1 MTAAWLLAAMT
12 LALQAAEPVVSTATR
27 PSAWATPVIAAGA
40 PNLHRITPLLYRSAQ
55 PTKAGFKS
63 LEALGVRT
71 VIDLRAY
78 HSDRREAKGTGLR
91 LVDLDI
97 QTWKVAERDVV
108 EVLKRLRRHED
119 GPFLVHCLHG
129 ADRTGVMMA
138 MYRMV
143 EQGWS
148 KEEALREMHAGGYG
162 FHPVWKNIVTLVE
175 KTDVESLSRKVGA
188 AAGP

>member
-1 MTAAWLLAAMT
+1 MTAVSLLAAT
-12 LALQAAEPVVSTATR
+12 ALALQAGEPAVSTAAR
-27 PSAWATPVIAAGA
+27 PSAWAAPVAAAGA
-40 PNLHRITPLLYRSAQ
+40 PNLHRVTPFLYRSAQ
-55 PTKAGFKS
+55 PSKAGFKT

-97 QTWKVAERDVV
+97 RTWKVAERDVV
-108 EVLKRLRRHED
+108 EVLKLLRRREE
-119 GPFLVHCLHG
+119 GPFLVHCQHG

-138 MYRMV
+138 MFRMV

-148 KEEALREMHAGGYG
+148 KEEALREMREGGYG
-162 FHPVWKNIVTLVE
+162 FHPVWKNIVRLVE
-175 KTDVESLSRKVGA
+175 TADVEGLRRKVDLA
-188 AAGP
+188 P

>member
-1 MTAAWLLAAMT
+1 MTAAWLVAAT
-12 LALQAAEPVVSTATR
+12 ALALQAAEPAVSTATR
-27 PSAWATPVIAAGA
+27 PSAWAAPVVAAGA
-40 PNLHRITPLLYRSAQ
+40 PNLHRVTPFLYRSAQ
-55 PTKAGFKS
+55 PTKAGFKN

-97 QTWKVAERDVV
+97 KTWKVSERDVV
-108 EVLKRLRRHED
+108 EVLKLLRRSTE
-119 GPFLVHCLHG
+119 GPFLVHCQHG
-129 ADRTGVMMA
+129 ADRTGVMVA
-138 MYRMV
+138 MFRMV

-148 KEEALREMHAGGYG
+148 KEEALREMREGGYG

-175 KTDVESLSRKVGA
+175 KTDVEALRRKVDA
-188 AAGP
+188 SP

>member
-1 MTAAWLLAAMT
+1 MTAAWLLAAT
-12 LALQAAEPVVSTATR
+12 ALAVGAAEPAVSTATR
-27 PSAWATPVIAAGA
+27 PSAWAAPVAAAGA
-40 PNLHRITPLLYRSAQ
+40 PNLHRVTPLLYRSAQ
-55 PTKAGFKS
+55 PTQAGFKS

-97 QTWKVAERDVV
+97 KTWKVAERDVV
-108 EVLKRLRRHED
+108 EVLRRLRRPED
-119 GPFLVHCLHG
+119 GPFLVHCQHG

-148 KEEALREMHAGGYG
+148 REEALREMREGGYG
-162 FHPVWKNIVTLVE
+162 FHPVWKNIVRLVE
-175 KTDVESLSRKVGA
+175 KADVEALRRKIDA
-188 AAGP
+188 AP